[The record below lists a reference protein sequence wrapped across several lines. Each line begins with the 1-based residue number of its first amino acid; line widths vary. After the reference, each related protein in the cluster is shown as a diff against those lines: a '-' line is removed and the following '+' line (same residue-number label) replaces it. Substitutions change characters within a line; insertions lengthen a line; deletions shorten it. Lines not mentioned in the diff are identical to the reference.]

1 MGEKALRPSS
11 EFWARVTRPPS
22 IPVRITLFKRSSGA
36 GSPIARVAMVV
47 RVIALLE
54 TLGFSRIGEVVGQQM
69 KYQLDARERTGDD
82 HAVYVFLNP
91 DGRIWRVGKTSR
103 GFSRVD
109 YTRVLDGRGM
119 ARPHE
124 QRKLESIRRELK
136 DGATQWV
143 LPTTDAGL
151 LEDLLIVILNPT
163 ESRRARSRRERLIRL
178 ASDR

>member
-1 MGEKALRPSS
+1 M
-11 EFWARVTRPPS
+11 F
-22 IPVRITLFKRSSGA
+22 
-36 GSPIARVAMVV
+36 V
-47 RVIALLE
+47 RVMELLE

-69 KYQLDARERTGDD
+69 EYQPDAHERTGDD

-91 DGRIWRVGKTSR
+91 DGRIWKVGKTSR
-103 GFSRVD
+103 GFSRVN

-124 QRKLESIRRELK
+124 QRKLESIRDELT

-143 LPTTDAGL
+143 LPTKDAGL

-163 ESRRARSRRERLIRL
+163 ESKRIRSRRERLLRL
-178 ASDR
+178 ASGR